1 MTNWKKDKIV
11 ETYRIWEQGNI
22 ENIRTERQTI
32 HNPSINKTWFYH
44 IKHKNIE
51 YLEQMISE
59 KVVDIN
65 IRDNVEF
72 DGETIFHRAIQKNSL
87 KLIDFCLKYNADFNL
102 VSYDEETPLEETSHR
117 HVSLKVFKKIWL
129 QIEPLKIAHYL
140 TKESPRSITMIE
152 RLCTSDKNIP
162 KLLWLEKTFPK
173 QWQELKNDTKNWD
186 NLIKISKER
195 EANEICLF
203 LRGLQKIKNDL
214 KRELQNKTEKTKRL
228 KI

>member
-1 MTNWKKDKIV
+1 MTNWKKDKII
-11 ETYRIWEQGNI
+11 ETYHIWEQGNI
-22 ENIRTERQTI
+22 ENIRTERKVINNPTI
-32 HNPSINKTWFYH
+32 NRTWFYH
-44 IKHKNIE
+44 VTQKNIE
-51 YLEQMISE
+51 CLEQMIQE

-65 IRDNVEF
+65 VRNEF
-72 DGETIFHRAIQKNSL
+72 DGETILHEAIQKRSL
-87 KLIDFCLKYNADFNL
+87 KLIDFCLKHNADFHII
-102 VSYDEETPLEETSHR
+102 SHDEETPLEETTHR
-117 HVSLKVFKKIWL
+117 YASMPVFKKIWL
-129 QIEPLKIAHYL
+129 QLDPLKIAHYL

-162 KLLWLEKTFPK
+162 KLLWLEKTFPE